1 MSRRACVLAAAVA
14 AGVLCG
20 AAPAA
25 ADVTVSPPVAPRGA
39 GANET
44 FRVVNDHPK
53 AAMTKIRLV
62 LPEATP
68 VAEVYP
74 LSVPD
79 WAPQITS
86 RTLNP
91 PMRSLHGGSPVSEAT
106 ASITWTAAPGKALKP
121 GKAADVMIA
130 IGPLPDTDQMSFEV
144 QATYADGS
152 AGPAIAPVVLRLIA
166 PPAAPGE
173 EPVPLLPLDIQA
185 APGGPGPGPWT
196 TAAWVIALVTGVAG
210 VVALVRSRRTGN
222 PSGTGAPSDPDPR
235 DTDAAAARGGAS
247 RAPGVPGPV
256 GDAAADDPDGT
267 AAKAR
272 VTAWSYRDGP

>member
-14 AGVLCG
+14 AGVVCA

-39 GANET
+39 GANQT

-91 PMRSLHGGSPVSEAT
+91 PMRSLHGGSPVTEAT
-106 ASITWTAAPGKALKP
+106 ASITWTAAPGKALPP

-152 AGPAIAPVVLRLIA
+152 PGPAIAPVVLKLTA
-166 PPAAPGE
+166 PPAAPAE
-173 EPVPLLPLDIQA
+173 DPVTSEQDVGP
-185 APGGPGPGPWT
+185 GPGPGPWT
-196 TAAWVIALVTGVAG
+196 TAAWVIALLTGVAG

-222 PSGTGAPSDPDPR
+222 PSGTGAPSGR
-235 DTDAAAARGGAS
+235 DTEDAAAAATTGGAS
-247 RAPGVPGPV
+247 GTPGVPDPV
-256 GDAAADDPDGT
+256 GDAATDGPEGT
-267 AAKAR
+267 TAKAR

>member
-14 AGVLCG
+14 AGVLSG

-39 GANET
+39 GANQT
-44 FRVVNDHPK
+44 FRVVNDHPT

-62 LPEATP
+62 LPKATP

-79 WAPQITS
+79 WAPQIAG

-91 PMRSLHGGSPVSEAT
+91 PMQGPHGGSPVTEAT

-121 GKAADVMIA
+121 GEAADVMIA
-130 IGPLPDTDQMSFEV
+130 IGPLPDTDQMSFQV

-152 AGPAIAPVVLRLIA
+152 PGPAIAPVVLKLTA
-166 PPAAPGE
+166 P
-173 EPVPLLPLDIQA
+173 QA
-185 APGGPGPGPWT
+185 APVDSAEVQLLADPGIPGPGPWT
-196 TAAWVIALVTGVAG
+196 TAAWVLALLTGVAG
-210 VVALVRSRRTGN
+210 VVALVRSRRTGD
-222 PSGTGAPSDPDPR
+222 PSGAGAPSDPDTRDPR
-235 DTDAAAARGGAS
+235 AAPATGGACGT
-247 RAPGVPGPV
+247 PGVPDPV
-256 GDAAADDPDGT
+256 GDATEPEST

-272 VTAWSYRDGP
+272 VTAWSHRDGP